1 MTDERAEFERTFA
14 TGDGVVDR
22 FNFHRGGRHNFP
34 ESYTADRIQALWEG
48 WQKRAQHPDT
58 QGEAVAWV
66 VRGRSDGRIWMV
78 DLDRDEAL
86 ACATEAGDTLI
97 PLYASPPSDS
107 GVSPQAGEASPSSE
121 GSLRRALLALA
132 DRWTAIV
139 GDEGANFGRH
149 CCAQDLRELAGQG
162 TLSVGSSDEVAP

>member
-1 MTDERAEFERTFA
+1 MTDERVTQQQAREAMYRLAPVFTTEQEA
-14 TGDGVVDR
+14 
-22 FNFHRGGRHNFP
+22 
-34 ESYTADRIQALWEG
+34 ADYRALLAFI
-48 WQKRAQHPDT
+48 AQHPDT